1 MYMYVDQLVYS
12 VMETTWVLHNRG
24 TATFLDVRLHKVK
37 VTVWSD
43 RQTAA
48 SVLLIGSPLCP
59 GWQLGHKEFLECERW
74 WEMCTNTLIHRGTHI
89 HTQRNGHTF
98 CGLFDLLAQPT
109 ATVKT
114 KGGPP
119 AEGRGIVA
127 WEWVKIYQSLL
138 DVFCV
143 SSNNRLPERL
153 RLGWGCPRNQSFQT
167 NEEVL
172 YKILQSEVKKQTNTQ
187 NK

>member
-1 MYMYVDQLVYS
+1 MI
-12 VMETTWVLHNRG
+12 R
-24 TATFLDVRLHKVK
+24 K
-37 VTVWSD
+37 
-43 RQTAA
+43 TAA

-74 WEMCTNTLIHRGTHI
+74 WEMCTNTLIRRGTHI
-89 HTQRNGHTF
+89 YTQRNGHTF

-119 AEGRGIVA
+119 AEGRAIVA

-143 SSNNRLPERL
+143 SSNNRLPECL

-187 NK
+187 NY